1 MLAQGVSSSFERRGI
16 HYAWVIAAVTFLA
29 MLTTSAALGLPGAM
43 LQPLSREF
51 GWSIEQLSSVFAVR
65 FALFGLLG
73 PFAAVFIGRFG
84 LRRVMVSAATLIA
97 FAMALATQVTQ
108 LWQLF
113 LLWGLV
119 LGCGTGLTALVLGAM
134 VANRWFTSNRGL
146 VVGLFAAST
155 ATGQLIFLPVAAWMI
170 EALGWRYAVIP
181 VFGACVVIALLATLF
196 MRDHPGS
203 IGLRAFGEPEG
214 GPIEAAPVR
223 ATRLNFLGPFQ
234 VLAAVSRNRTFW
246 ILAATFFICGLSTNG
261 LLQTHFISLCGDQG
275 LSAVPAASVLAMMG
289 AFDLVGTTLSG
300 YLSDRYDN
308 RKLLF
313 WYYGLRGLSL
323 FWLPFSTFTLYG
335 LSIFAMFYGLDWIAT
350 VPPTV
355 KLAAQEFGKEKAGMV
370 FGWIFATHQLG
381 AATAAY
387 GAGLART
394 LLLTY
399 NPALFAAGAAC
410 LVAAAAVMMIRLQAR
425 PAAGVAQA

>member
-1 MLAQGVSSSFERRGI
+1 MLAHLATTSLNRRGI
-16 HYAWVIAAVTFLA
+16 HYAWVIAAVTFFA

-43 LQPLSREF
+43 LQPLSKEF
-51 GWSIEQLSSVFAVR
+51 GWTTDQLSSVFAVR

-73 PFAAVFIGRFG
+73 PFAAIFVMRFG
-84 LRRVMVSAATLIA
+84 LRRIMVTAATLIA
-97 FAMALATQVTQ
+97 VAMVLATGVTQ

-134 VANRWFTSNRGL
+134 VANRWFTTNRGL

-155 ATGQLIFLPVAAWMI
+155 ATGQLIFLPAAAWII
-170 EALGWRYAVIP
+170 EHMGWRYAVIP
-181 VFGACVVIALLATLF
+181 VFAACVIVAVLATLF
-196 MRDHPGS
+196 MRDHPRD
-203 IGLRAFGEPEG
+203 IGLRSYGEPEG
-214 GPIEAAPVR
+214 TPQDAAPTAPVP
-223 ATRLNFLGPFQ
+223 LNFLGPFIA
-234 VLAAVSRNRTFW
+234 LRDAAGNRTFW
-246 ILAATFFICGLSTNG
+246 ILAGTFFICGLSTNG
-261 LLQTHFISLCGDQG
+261 LVQTHFISMCGDQG
-275 LSAVPAASVLAMMG
+275 LSPVPAASVLAMMG

-300 YLSDRYDN
+300 YLSDRFDN

-323 FWLPFSTFTLYG
+323 FWLPFSTFTFYG

-355 KLAAQEFGKEKAGMV
+355 KLAAQEFGKEKAGLI
-370 FGWIFATHQLG
+370 FGWIFAAHQLG

-387 GAGLART
+387 GAGLTRT

-410 LVAAAAVMMIRLQAR
+410 LIAAASVMMIRLQAR
-425 PAAGVAQA
+425 SAPVTAAA